1 MASSAITSCYSTPL
15 TIVSW
20 NIAEAA
26 PSFAAPSLSRRAQD
40 APRLIRECILGS
52 ARGSGPDIIAL
63 QESPSPSF
71 GTTIFEEQGYVSA
84 GGTTLSHCGYVDLL
98 LKKKLAE
105 QSKPISLD
113 ENLASVA
120 CRIVLPN
127 KTTISVSSSHLA
139 PFKHGAGTRLRQCQ
153 FLKESLRQE
162 SDNMILLGDYNMRQS
177 EDTAI
182 ENILGIDAWK
192 AAGSNHRSKFTWDSI
207 VNEYH
212 EDGFSFRARFDR
224 CYVGG
229 GNIHVNR
236 FGLIGNKAVVGGGS
250 KKDFLSD
257 HYGMIIGLDVEKASE
272 QANSDQE

>member
-1 MASSAITSCYSTPL
+1 M
-15 TIVSW
+15 
-20 NIAEAA
+20 
-26 PSFAAPSLSRRAQD
+26 
-40 APRLIRECILGS
+40 
-52 ARGSGPDIIAL
+52 
-63 QESPSPSF
+63 
-71 GTTIFEEQGYVSA
+71 SA

-98 LKKKLAE
+98 LKKQLAE
-105 QSKPISLD
+105 QSRPISLD
-113 ENLASVA
+113 EHLASVA

-139 PFKHGAGTRLRQCQ
+139 PFKDGAGTRLRQCQ
-153 FLKESLRQE
+153 HLKESLRQE

-192 AAGSNHRSKFTWDSI
+192 AAGSNYRSKFTWDSFA
-207 VNEYH
+207 NEYH

-236 FGLIGNKAVVGGGS
+236 FGLIGNKAIVGGGS

-257 HYGMIIGLDVEKASE
+257 HYGMIVGFDVEKAALESRRK
-272 QANSDQE
+272 ANSDH